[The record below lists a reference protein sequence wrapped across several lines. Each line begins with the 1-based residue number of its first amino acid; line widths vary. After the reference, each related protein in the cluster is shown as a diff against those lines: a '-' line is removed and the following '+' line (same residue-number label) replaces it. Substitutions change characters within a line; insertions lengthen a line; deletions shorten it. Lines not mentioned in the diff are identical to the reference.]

1 MLTFNADELF
11 EIAENIERNGARFYQ
26 AAASLA
32 GAAKVKE
39 VLQGLA
45 DMELQH
51 ERTFA
56 SMRAELSEEQKAPL
70 TFDPDHQA
78 AQYLQTLAEG
88 KVFDLKSDPTRRLT
102 GKESV
107 EEVIRLAVALEK
119 DTIVFY
125 LGMRDLVPRRAGQA
139 KLDDIIREE
148 MQHIVVLTGQ
158 LPKTR
163 Q

>member
-32 GAAKVKE
+32 GTAKVKE
-39 VLQGLA
+39 VLLGLA

-51 ERTFA
+51 EKTFA

-78 AQYLQTLAEG
+78 AQYLQALAEG

-102 GKESV
+102 GKEGL
-107 EEVIRLAVALEK
+107 EEVVRLAVALEK
-119 DTIVFY
+119 DSIIFY
-125 LGMRDLVPRRAGQA
+125 LGMRDLVPGRAGQA

-158 LPKTR
+158 LPGTK

>member
-1 MLTFNADELF
+1 MLTFNADEMF

-32 GAAKVKE
+32 GTAKVKE

-45 DMELQH
+45 DMELEH
-51 ERTFA
+51 EQTFA

-70 TFDPDHQA
+70 TFDPANQA
-78 AQYLQTLAEG
+78 AQYLQALAEG

-102 GKESV
+102 GKESM

-119 DTIVFY
+119 DSIIFY
-125 LGMRDLVPRRAGQA
+125 LGMKDLVPRRAGQA

-158 LPKTR
+158 LPKTK

>member
-1 MLTFNADELF
+1 
-11 EIAENIERNGARFYQ
+11 
-26 AAASLA
+26 
-32 GAAKVKE
+32 
-39 VLQGLA
+39 
-45 DMELQH
+45 
-51 ERTFA
+51 
-56 SMRAELSEEQKAPL
+56 
-70 TFDPDHQA
+70 
-78 AQYLQTLAEG
+78 
-88 KVFDLKSDPTRRLT
+88 
-102 GKESV
+102 V